1 MFNALA
7 KSSQKKYKE
16 NIADRELLHDIA
28 LAKLELEIANQNFSY
43 ATDALLVDVY
53 AYQIKA
59 AQAKYSYLLQKARR
73 KELKQYDY
81 LKKTFEN
88 KAQ

>member
-1 MFNALA
+1 MFNASA

>member
-1 MFNALA
+1 MFNASA
-7 KSSQKKYKE
+7 KSSQRKYK
-16 NIADRELLHDIA
+16 NNNTDRELLHDIA

>member
-1 MFNALA
+1 MFNTSA
-7 KSSQKKYKE
+7 KPSQKKYNE
-16 NIADRELLHDIA
+16 NATDRELLHDIA

-43 ATDALLVDVY
+43 ATDSLLVDVY

-73 KELKQYDY
+73 RELKQYDY